1 MSNVD
6 LGKISD
12 AIEALTKRVNEQAH
26 AVGSKIHDAAGI
38 GQQKLNQAKGFIEE
52 NPLLSVLGAVA
63 GGWLLGRLFR
73 SNKKD

>member
-12 AIEALTKRVNEQAH
+12 AIESLTKRVNEQAH
-26 AVGSKIHDAAGI
+26 AVGGKIQDAAGS
-38 GQQKLNQAKGFIEE
+38 GQQKLGQVKSFVEE

-63 GGWLLGRLFR
+63 GGWLLGRLFKR
-73 SNKKD
+73 SHKD